1 MFWTIFFFFGPF
13 FFCHFIG
20 GKQTIS
26 TQGGV
31 GCNLSVLGDGWE
43 ADCFTEGGLED
54 KILIRREGWEVVVL
68 IMLLINGVFTGSYK
82 LL

>member
-1 MFWTIFFFFGPF
+1 MDHFFFLDLFFWPF
-13 FFCHFIG
+13 YRREAA
-20 GKQTIS
+20 IS

-31 GCNLSVLGDGWE
+31 GCNLSVLRDGWE

>member
-1 MFWTIFFFFGPF
+1 M
-13 FFCHFIG
+13 
-20 GKQTIS
+20 
-26 TQGGV
+26 
-31 GCNLSVLGDGWE
+31 GCNLSVLRDGWE